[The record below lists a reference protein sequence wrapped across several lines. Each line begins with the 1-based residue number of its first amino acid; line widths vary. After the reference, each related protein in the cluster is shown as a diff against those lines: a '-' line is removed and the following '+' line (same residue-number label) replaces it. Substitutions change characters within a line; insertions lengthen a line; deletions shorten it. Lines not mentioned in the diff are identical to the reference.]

1 MINGLEGIPGSGK
14 SYEAVVY
21 HILVALQK
29 GRKVITN
36 LPLNIAAFA
45 ALNPDFSDLIELRH
59 TAAKPLGSWDAAR
72 VDDKGQGSA
81 FLVVAEAGVTYSQP
95 GSDNGVF
102 GGVWDFYSAWK
113 HPISGTG
120 PLFVIDEC
128 HIALPVIGTDPQ
140 VVEWFKL
147 HRHYNCDV
155 LLVTQNFRDMNQPI
169 ARLIAMLIKVRSA
182 DILGNVGEYIR
193 KVHAGYRGAA
203 ISTET
208 RKYKPEFF
216 GLYKSHSQ
224 GNSVS
229 ESSASDVKP
238 FAVKFRRFT
247 RVFVVVTLAYCAYA
261 GWKWYSKP
269 IIKTPVSAVGASPSQ
284 AGSVPQVAAV
294 GAPPAAPAPVANES
308 QAMVPLGEDAR
319 LDPYA
324 SKAIH
329 ITGSITLGKRTVY
342 TFVIATGATR
352 FHQVTSEDLAKIGY
366 IWQPLTD
373 CAGTLR
379 WLKTAKS
386 VTCDAPIISDGGSSR
401 PVVIGLPAGASPAT
415 SEPRKSAG

>member
-21 HILVALQK
+21 HILESVKK

-36 LPLNIAAFA
+36 LPVNVQAFGLLDPA
-45 ALNPDFSDLIELRH
+45 YVDLIEIRRI
-59 TAAKPLGSWDAAR
+59 ASKPLGTWDAAR
-72 VDDKGQGSA
+72 VDDKGNGTA
-81 FLVVAEAGVTYSQP
+81 FSLDETSQALTTV
-95 GSDNGVF
+95 DNGIF
-102 GGVWDFYSAWK
+102 GGVWDFYTPWK
-113 HPISGTG
+113 HPETGSG

-128 HIALPVIGTDPQ
+128 HVALPVTGTDPQ

-182 DILGNVGEYIR
+182 DILGTPGEYIR

-247 RVFVVVTLAYCAYA
+247 RVFVVITLVYCVYA
-261 GWKWYSKP
+261 GYKWFSKP
-269 IIKTPVSAVGASPSQ
+269 LITTPVASSRASPIGVVPGQQMASSQ
-284 AGSVPQVAAV
+284 PVGSGLPS
-294 GAPPAAPAPVANES
+294 APVTNDS
-308 QAMVPLGEDAR
+308 QAMVPLADDAK

-329 ITGSITLGKRTVY
+329 ITGFIKLGKRSVY
-342 TFVIATGATR
+342 TFVIASGATR
-352 FHQVTSEDLAKIGY
+352 FHQVTSEDLVKIGY
-366 IWQPLTD
+366 VWQPFTE

-379 WLKTAKS
+379 WFKTAKS

-401 PVVIGLPAGASPAT
+401 PVVIGLPAGSSPAT
-415 SEPRKSAG
+415 SEQRRPTI

>member
-21 HILVALQK
+21 HILVAVQK
-29 GRKVITN
+29 GRKVVTN
-36 LPLNIAAFA
+36 LPLNVEAFGLLDPAFA
-45 ALNPDFSDLIELRH
+45 DLIEIRRI
-59 TAAKPLGSWDAAR
+59 ASKPLGTWDAAR
-72 VDDKGQGSA
+72 VDDKGNGTA
-81 FLVVAEAGVTYSQP
+81 FLIDPANVPTSNI
-95 GSDNGVF
+95 DNGIF
-102 GGVWDFYSAWK
+102 GGVWDFYTTWK
-113 HPISGTG
+113 HPVTGSG

-128 HIALPVIGTDPQ
+128 HVALPVVGIDPE

-155 LLVTQNFRDMNQPI
+155 LLVTQNFRDMCQPI

-182 DILGNVGEYIR
+182 DILGTPGEYIR

-229 ESSASDVKP
+229 EASASDVKP
-238 FAVKFRRFT
+238 FALKFRRFT
-247 RVFVVVTLAYCAYA
+247 RVFVGLTLAYCFYA
-261 GWKWYSKP
+261 GWTWYTKP
-269 IIKTPVSAVGASPSQ
+269 IMKTPVAAPAVSPGVAGASPYGVSGV
-284 AGSVPQVAAV
+284 AVP
-294 GAPPAAPAPVANES
+294 PPAAPAGNDS
-308 QAMVPLGEDAR
+308 QSMVPLADDAR

-342 TFVIATGATR
+342 TFAIASGATR

-366 IWQPLTD
+366 VWQPLTD